1 MSAMMTRIILASQSP
16 RRLQL
21 LAQIGIAC
29 TVQPADADESVLPGE
44 APEAYV
50 LRVAVDKA
58 HKVLAQQPEVLR
70 VPILAADTTVALDG
84 HIFGKPADDQDAARM
99 LKAFSGRTHEVH
111 TAIAVATPKRMLTA
125 VNTTHVT
132 FCSLSDAMIA
142 AYLAT
147 GEHRDKAGSYAIQG
161 HAGAWVQHMSGSYTG
176 VMGLPLYE
184 TAQLLTQAQ
193 TDFE

>member
-1 MSAMMTRIILASQSP
+1 MLAMMTHIILASQSP

-21 LAQIGIAC
+21 LGQLGVEC
-29 TVQPADADESVLPGE
+29 LVKPADADESVLPGE
-44 APEAYV
+44 SPETYV
-50 LRVAVDKA
+50 LRVAIAKA
-58 HKVLAQQPEVLR
+58 RKVHDSQPGALR
-70 VPILAADTTVALDG
+70 LPILAADTTVALG
-84 HIFGKPADDQDAARM
+84 ERIFGKPADDLEAAEM

-111 TAIAVATPKRMLTA
+111 TAIAVATPKRILTG
-125 VNTTHVT
+125 VNMTQVT

-147 GEHRDKAGSYAIQG
+147 GEHCDKAGSYAIQG

-193 TDFE
+193 ADFE

>member
-1 MSAMMTRIILASQSP
+1 MTRIILASQSP

-21 LAQIGIAC
+21 LTQLGIEC
-29 TVQPADADESVLPGE
+29 IVQPADADESILPGE

-50 LRVAVDKA
+50 LRVTMDKA
-58 HKVLAQQPEVLR
+58 HKVLAQQPEALR
-70 VPILAADTTVALDG
+70 MPILAADTTVALDG
-84 HIFGKPADDQDAARM
+84 HIFGKPAGDDEAAEM

-111 TAIAVATPKRMLTA
+111 TAIAVVTPKRMLTA

-161 HAGAWVQHMSGSYTG
+161 HAGAWAKHMSGSYTG

-193 TDFE
+193 ADFE